1 MQLGRL
7 EFQHIAVLHRIALP
21 ALVVHGG
28 SLSIVELQCIMM
40 HCGIATY
47 CIALWNCNVL
57 CCIVELQRIM
67 LHYGTLSP
75 AHSSALST
83 GQVGFFDVAADCIA
97 LRLNTHIS
105 HSTPAVMATGPMVLD
120 EEVDKEVNVV
130 SDIIKLF
137 NLSTLMF

>member
-47 CIALWNCNVL
+47 CIALWNCKVL
-57 CCIVELQRIM
+57 CCIVEHSARRILQ
-67 LHYGTLSP
+67 HCQQVKWDSSTL
-75 AHSSALST
+75 
-83 GQVGFFDVAADCIA
+83 QQIA
-97 LRLNTHIS
+97 LH
-105 HSTPAVMATGPMVLD
+105 
-120 EEVDKEVNVV
+120 
-130 SDIIKLF
+130 
-137 NLSTLMF
+137 